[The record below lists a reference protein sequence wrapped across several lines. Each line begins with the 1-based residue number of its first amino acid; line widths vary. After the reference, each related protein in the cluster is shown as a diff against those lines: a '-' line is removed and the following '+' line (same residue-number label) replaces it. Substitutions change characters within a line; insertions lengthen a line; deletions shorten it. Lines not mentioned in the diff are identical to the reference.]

1 VVLVDEIVARN
12 IERLCT
18 VEMRPLGMPRGFIH
32 KLNAIIE
39 NKYGS
44 PSTLLAAKQIIER
57 ANKNDNIIISTGAG
71 IVPWVAKGETD
82 GPLGAAALGNVLN
95 KGLALKP
102 IFIAEELNFDPI
114 EASCDVLGLKI
125 SDYEIFKKKERT
137 AFIRSFPYG
146 DVESQKAAQEILDEY
161 QPSMIITL
169 EKLSPNEKGIIHTV
183 RGFDHTNSH
192 AKVHHLINQAMD
204 RNILTI
210 GIGDGGNEIG
220 FGVINKEV
228 KDIVVPFGRKCQCPC
243 QAGIAA
249 VTKTDFLIVA
259 AVSNWGAYGLE
270 ACLAGLLKDPDLLH
284 SSASE
289 QRMLEACAKVG
300 GTDALYL
307 KQMQRVDG
315 IPSEVNQSI
324 ITILRE
330 IVLKGLEET
339 SRIF

>member
-1 VVLVDEIVARN
+1 MDEIVARN

-18 VEMRPLGMPRGFIH
+18 VEMRTLGMPRGFIH
-32 KLNAIIE
+32 KLNEVVE

-57 ANKNDNIIISTGAG
+57 ASKNDNVIISTGAG
-71 IVPWVAKGETD
+71 IVPWVVKGETD
-82 GPLGAAALGNVLN
+82 GPMGAAALGNILN
-95 KGLALKP
+95 KGFALKP
-102 IFIAEELNFDPI
+102 IFITEELNVDPI
-114 EASCDVLGLKI
+114 KASCEVLGLKI
-125 SDYEIFKKKERT
+125 SSDYEIFKKKDRT
-137 AFIRSFPYG
+137 AFIRSFPYDDG
-146 DVESQKAAQEILDEY
+146 ESQKAAKEILDEY
-161 QPSMIITL
+161 QPSMIVTL

-183 RGFDHTNSH
+183 RGFDHTQSH
-192 AKVHHLINQAMD
+192 AKVHHLINQAMRRD
-204 RNILTI
+204 ILTI

-228 KDIVVPFGRKCQCPC
+228 KDIIVPFGKMCQCPC
-243 QAGIAA
+243 QSGIAA

-270 ACLAGLLKDPDLLH
+270 ACIAGLLKNPNLLH
-284 SSASE
+284 SSTTE
-289 QRMLEACAKVG
+289 QRMLEACVKAG

-307 KQMQRVDG
+307 KRLLRVDG
-315 IPSEVNQSI
+315 VTSEVNQSI

-330 IVLKGLEET
+330 IVVKGLEET

>member
-1 VVLVDEIVARN
+1 MDEIVARN

-32 KLNAIIE
+32 KLNEVVE

-57 ANKNDNIIISTGAG
+57 ASKNDNVIISTGAG
-71 IVPWVAKGETD
+71 IVPWVVKGETD
-82 GPLGAAALGNVLN
+82 GPMGAAALGNVLN

-102 IFIAEELNFDPI
+102 IFITEELNVDPI
-114 EASCDVLGLKI
+114 KASCEVLGLKI
-125 SDYEIFKKKERT
+125 SSDYEIFKKKDRA
-137 AFIRSFPYG
+137 AFIRSFPYDDG
-146 DVESQKAAQEILDEY
+146 ESQKAAKEILDEY
-161 QPSMIITL
+161 QPSMIVTL

-183 RGFDHTNSH
+183 RGFDHTQSH
-192 AKVHHLINQAMD
+192 AKVHHLINQAMRRD
-204 RNILTI
+204 ILTI

-228 KDIVVPFGRKCQCPC
+228 KDIIVPFGKRCQCPC
-243 QAGIAA
+243 QSGIAA

-270 ACLAGLLKDPDLLH
+270 ACIAGLLKNPNLLH
-284 SSASE
+284 SSTTE
-289 QRMLEACAKVG
+289 QRMLEACVKAG

-307 KQMQRVDG
+307 KQMLRVDG
-315 IPSEVNQSI
+315 IASEVNQSI

-330 IVLKGLEET
+330 IVVKGLEET

>member
-1 VVLVDEIVARN
+1 MDEIVARN

-32 KLNAIIE
+32 KLNEVVE

-57 ANKNDNIIISTGAG
+57 ASKNDNVIISTGAG

-82 GPLGAAALGNVLN
+82 GPMGAAALGNVLN

-102 IFIAEELNFDPI
+102 IFITEELNVDPI
-114 EASCDVLGLKI
+114 KASCEVLGLKI
-125 SDYEIFKKKERT
+125 SSDYEIFKKKDRT
-137 AFIRSFPYG
+137 AFIRSFPYDDG
-146 DVESQKAAQEILDEY
+146 ESQKAAQEILDEY
-161 QPSMIITL
+161 QPSMIVTL

-183 RGFDHTNSH
+183 RGFDHTQSH
-192 AKVHHLINQAMD
+192 AKVHHLINQAMRRD
-204 RNILTI
+204 ILTI

-228 KDIVVPFGRKCQCPC
+228 KDIVVPFGKRCQCPC
-243 QAGIAA
+243 QSGIAA

-270 ACLAGLLKDPDLLH
+270 ACIAGLLKNPNLLH
-284 SSASE
+284 SSTTE
-289 QRMLEACAKVG
+289 QRMLEACVKAG

-307 KQMQRVDG
+307 KQMLRVDG
-315 IPSEVNQSI
+315 VTSEVNQSI

-330 IVLKGLEET
+330 MVVKGLEET